1 MTLMC
6 VTNFYQIKIYDQS
19 DKINLNWTSITD
31 RPYGILIIG
40 GSGSG
45 KSNML
50 LNVIKKL
57 TTRLTTRSNSIN

>member
-19 DKINLNWTSITD
+19 DKINLNWTYITD

-40 GSGSG
+40 GSGSR

-50 LNVIKKL
+50 LNVIK
-57 TTRLTTRSNSIN
+57 N